1 MKQQIVIIGM
11 GQFGMALARS
21 LSDKGTEVIAVDRK
35 KNLIEEA
42 SSFVTE
48 ALVMDATDEEQI
60 SRISPKSR
68 DAVVCAIGDEGREAS
83 IVCTAILK
91 QMGAPYVIARSN
103 DKMHKRILQSIGA
116 DQIINPEREFGT
128 RFANRLLYK
137 DFIAD
142 TSISDDL
149 HLTEIKIKPSMV
161 GKNLIDLALPRRFG
175 IIVAGIRPGGKG
187 RTEAVNP
194 DKPLHEN
201 DTLIIVSRESAIPK
215 FIKEV

>member
-11 GQFGMALARS
+11 GQFGMSLAKS
-21 LSDKGTEVIAVDRK
+21 LSQKGSEVIAVDRK
-35 KNLIEEA
+35 KLLIEEA

-60 SRISPKSR
+60 SRIAPSSR

-83 IVCTAILK
+83 IMCTAILK
-91 QMGAPYVIARSN
+91 QLGTPYIIARAN

-128 RFANRLLYK
+128 RFANRILYK

-149 HLTEIKIKPSMV
+149 HLTEVKIQPTMV
-161 GKNLIDLALPRRFG
+161 GKTLIDLALPKRFG
-175 IIVAGIRPGGKG
+175 IIVAAIRHGNTGK
-187 RTEAVNP
+187 TETVVP
-194 DKPLHEN
+194 DRPLQE
-201 DTLIIVSRESAIPK
+201 DDALIMVSQESAIPK
-215 FIKEV
+215 FIREV